1 MEGIKAPVQRANL
14 NRRELKQKDLSKGG
28 MEWLVQSVSF
38 SVFPTF
44 MRVERQLPFAPK
56 ACLFSSA
63 LPLITSL
70 WTWLLCPV
78 SGVVIFVVVT
88 AG

>member
-38 SVFPTF
+38 S
-44 MRVERQLPFAPK
+44 M
-56 ACLFSSA
+56 CLSYLYEGGEAAAICS
-63 LPLITSL
+63 
-70 WTWLLCPV
+70 
-78 SGVVIFVVVT
+78 
-88 AG
+88 